1 MSHNARHE
9 LKMKH
14 PSSQLVYVIV
24 LNWNGWKDTIECLS
38 SLRHSDYPN
47 YEIVVVDNNSE
58 DDSVVRIREAHPQ
71 VPIIQAEDNLGFA
84 GGNNLGIR
92 YALSKG
98 AEFVWLLNNDTKV
111 MKNTLSSMVELA
123 MRNPDVGVV
132 GSAIYEMDPPNKL
145 QAWGGG
151 RVDMFLGRAR
161 KCRKGSNPDYITG
174 ASMLIRRQL
183 LEEVGLLDERFFM
196 YWEDTDFC
204 FRARKRGWKIAVEP
218 SSVVFHKESASIGK
232 KSDTLF
238 SLYTESSLYFFDK
251 HSPYPLITKANSMLF
266 RLIKRLV
273 KMEISKIKPMIR
285 GLQKYLER
293 SNEN

>member
-1 MSHNARHE
+1 
-9 LKMKH
+9 MKH

-132 GSAIYEMDPPNKL
+132 GS
-145 QAWGGG
+145 
-151 RVDMFLGRAR
+151 
-161 KCRKGSNPDYITG
+161 
-174 ASMLIRRQL
+174 
-183 LEEVGLLDERFFM
+183 
-196 YWEDTDFC
+196 
-204 FRARKRGWKIAVEP
+204 
-218 SSVVFHKESASIGK
+218 
-232 KSDTLF
+232 
-238 SLYTESSLYFFDK
+238 
-251 HSPYPLITKANSMLF
+251 
-266 RLIKRLV
+266 
-273 KMEISKIKPMIR
+273 
-285 GLQKYLER
+285 
-293 SNEN
+293 